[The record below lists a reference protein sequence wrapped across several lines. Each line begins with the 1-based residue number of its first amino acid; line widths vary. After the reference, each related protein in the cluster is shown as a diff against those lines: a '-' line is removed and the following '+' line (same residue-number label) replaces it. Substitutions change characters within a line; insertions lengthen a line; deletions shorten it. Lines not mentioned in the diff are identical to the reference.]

1 MGLTF
6 VTREDGSTG
15 YEYLNE
21 EQTQTRGLNAGIL
34 PSTEIEDP
42 SGFLGQINRT
52 ARRTVEA
59 DKDDNFIVGGLKT
72 VPRVIHNAAVGTIQ
86 ETSDSARYL
95 GEAIGIAPKG
105 TSTTKD

>member
-42 SGFLGQINRT
+42 SGFLGQINSCLLYT
-52 ARRTVEA
+52 SPS
-59 DKDDNFIVGGLKT
+59 
-72 VPRVIHNAAVGTIQ
+72 PR
-86 ETSDSARYL
+86 DS
-95 GEAIGIAPKG
+95 
-105 TSTTKD
+105 